1 MAAILDPRPTGASGA
16 TTPTGVEPAVLRLV
30 REAPPVP
37 CDSPRPT
44 LVAANSAERLVMR
57 WVPVHHGDGSSALA
71 CRWVPA
77 STR

>member
-37 CDSPRPT
+37 CDS
-44 LVAANSAERLVMR
+44 LAAANSAERLVMR
-57 WVPVHHGDGSSALA
+57 WVPVHHSDGSSALA
-71 CRWVPA
+71 CRWVPD